1 MTYLEEMISSQATIV
16 EMCALAVGPLIHS
29 ELWMTP
35 ENIDMLCFSNSVK
48 STGLIM
54 QKGIFDV
61 LSVNSILK
69 KATGKPIVGE
79 VGGGEVE

>member
-1 MTYLEEMISSQATIV
+1 MIYLEDMISSQATIV
-16 EMCALAVGPLIHS
+16 EICALAVGPLIHL

-54 QKGIFDV
+54 MQKGIFDV
-61 LSVNSILK
+61 LSVKSILK
-69 KATGKPIVGE
+69 KTTGKPIVGE
-79 VGGGEVE
+79 EGR